1 MFVQTA
7 ALFPSCKKT
16 LGWACVLLHSVLV
29 FLRVLAYLCHLK
41 MKIMKKLLFICVLL
55 SVAGSVWSQIKV
67 TSGNCYPCPN
77 PSGVD
82 YVYLFAGLDNAEI
95 SYTGTET
102 PVMWYKF
109 DGTNV
114 ASGINELS
122 PEDATGYIL
131 KAGKDS
137 VTFWVIDYSA
147 HLPVFTDFYVQPDY
161 EYACENTLLMLEGSA
176 PNFEYYTPQGIKKTI
191 YRKFTLEW
199 QTLQWAG
206 ENWETVETQQ
216 TVSGFS
222 TNITAPPAYVNTAY
236 TLSGDQF
243 AAELGLQPVSIQ
255 TAEYMAVAI
264 RDTILTTTVTRDAL
278 NESDRPSTT
287 TALSGSAPLEVLF
300 TAVANEP
307 VAEYYQWKIYKDSA
321 LIVQRS
327 DREHRYTFNEF
338 GNYTVNLMVTNSY
351 GCMDSTT
358 VTVDVMESM
367 LEVPNVFTPNGDGKN
382 DEFRVA
388 YKSIIEFHGWIYNR
402 WGRKVFEWTD
412 PTKGWN
418 GTING
423 RSAAAGVY
431 FYIIQGKGS
440 DGVEYKRKG
449 DVTLL
454 R

>member
-1 MFVQTA
+1 MFKCTYIKFFQPCRMCIDYI
-7 ALFPSCKKT
+7 F
-16 LGWACVLLHSVLV
+16 V

-41 MKIMKKLLFICVLL
+41 MKIMKKFLSICVLL
-55 SVAGSVWSQIKV
+55 SVVGSVWSQINV
-67 TSGNCYPCPN
+67 TSGNSYSFPN

-82 YVYLFAGLDNAEI
+82 YVFLFAGLGNAEI

-114 ASGINELS
+114 ASGISELS

-161 EYACENTLLMLEGSA
+161 EYACENSLLMLEGSA

-191 YRKFTLEW
+191 YREFTLEW

-216 TVSGFS
+216 TVTGFS

-243 AAELGLQPVSIQ
+243 AAELDLQPASIQ
-255 TAEYMAVAI
+255 TSEYMAVAI

-278 NESDRPSTT
+278 NESGWPSTARSPIWRA
-287 TALSGSAPLEVLF
+287 AL
-300 TAVANEP
+300 
-307 VAEYYQWKIYKDSA
+307 
-321 LIVQRS
+321 
-327 DREHRYTFNEF
+327 
-338 GNYTVNLMVTNSY
+338 
-351 GCMDSTT
+351 
-358 VTVDVMESM
+358 
-367 LEVPNVFTPNGDGKN
+367 
-382 DEFRVA
+382 
-388 YKSIIEFHGWIYNR
+388 
-402 WGRKVFEWTD
+402 
-412 PTKGWN
+412 
-418 GTING
+418 
-423 RSAAAGVY
+423 
-431 FYIIQGKGS
+431 
-440 DGVEYKRKG
+440 
-449 DVTLL
+449 
-454 R
+454 

>member
-1 MFVQTA
+1 M
-7 ALFPSCKKT
+7 P
-16 LGWACVLLHSVLV
+16 
-29 FLRVLAYLCHLK
+29 
-41 MKIMKKLLFICVLL
+41 
-55 SVAGSVWSQIKV
+55 
-67 TSGNCYPCPN
+67 
-77 PSGVD
+77 
-82 YVYLFAGLDNAEI
+82 
-95 SYTGTET
+95 
-102 PVMWYKF
+102 
-109 DGTNV
+109 
-114 ASGINELS
+114 
-122 PEDATGYIL
+122 
-131 KAGKDS
+131 
-137 VTFWVIDYSA
+137 
-147 HLPVFTDFYVQPDY
+147 
-161 EYACENTLLMLEGSA
+161 
-176 PNFEYYTPQGIKKTI
+176 
-191 YRKFTLEW
+191 
-199 QTLQWAG
+199 
-206 ENWETVETQQ
+206 
-216 TVSGFS
+216 
-222 TNITAPPAYVNTAY
+222 APPAYGNTAY
-236 TLSGDQF
+236 TLSDQF
-243 AAELGLQPVSIQ
+243 AAELDLQPASIQ
-255 TAEYMAVAI
+255 TSEYMAVAI

-278 NESDRPSTT
+278 NESGRPSTA

-358 VTVDVMESM
+358 VSVEVMESM

-412 PTKGWN
+412 PAKGWN

-431 FYIIQGKGS
+431 FYIIQAKGS
-440 DGVEYKRKG
+440 DGVNYKRKG